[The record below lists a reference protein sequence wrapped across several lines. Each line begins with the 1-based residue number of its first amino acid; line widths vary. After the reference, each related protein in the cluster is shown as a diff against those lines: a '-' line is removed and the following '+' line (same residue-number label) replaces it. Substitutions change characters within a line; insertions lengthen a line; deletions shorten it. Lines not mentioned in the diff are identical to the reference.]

1 MNPQEPYQ
9 QQPGYPPPPPPGYQ
23 QPPQQGYAPP
33 SGYPQQAYAPPP
45 GYPPQ
50 PGYQQPVATSTN
62 RWGPSSLGMESHV
75 AAGLSYLS
83 IFFFGPIIPLVF
95 FFVEK
100 QNRFV
105 KFHAAQGI
113 LLNIMGIVM
122 GVVWSILV
130 AVLSVG
136 AAASGADSSSGA
148 AAGAGFALIG
158 LGCVFSLL
166 AVVLLAF
173 VIWGT
178 VAGFSGKYTKL
189 PLVGGIA
196 EKWAGGP
203 AMALY

>member
-9 QQPGYPPPPPPGYQ
+9 QQPGYPPPPPGYQ
-23 QPPQQGYAPP
+23 QPQQQGYASP
-33 SGYPQQAYAPPP
+33 SGYPQQP

-50 PGYQQPVATSTN
+50 PGYQQPMATSN

-83 IFFFGPIIPLVF
+83 MFFLGPIIPLVF

-113 LLNIMGIVM
+113 LLNIMGFVL

-130 AVLSVG
+130 AVLSFG
-136 AAASGADSSSGA
+136 AAASGADSSSG

-173 VIWGT
+173 IIWGT

-203 AMALY
+203 AVQLY